1 MFFSKLRQAIA
12 QAEIFRSLRS
22 SDDAAMALFSARDTV
37 RNLLCSAWGRHRP
50 AYPVREREDLQ
61 RFLVMG
67 PLSTKFV
74 FWSQAEDTKIIDDRV
89 AVG

>member
-1 MFFSKLRQAIA
+1 
-12 QAEIFRSLRS
+12 
-22 SDDAAMALFSARDTV
+22 MALFSARDTISP
-37 RNLLCSAWGRHRP
+37 LLCSTWGRQRP
-50 AYPVREREDLQ
+50 THPFRECEDLQ

-67 PLSTKFV
+67 PLSTEFI